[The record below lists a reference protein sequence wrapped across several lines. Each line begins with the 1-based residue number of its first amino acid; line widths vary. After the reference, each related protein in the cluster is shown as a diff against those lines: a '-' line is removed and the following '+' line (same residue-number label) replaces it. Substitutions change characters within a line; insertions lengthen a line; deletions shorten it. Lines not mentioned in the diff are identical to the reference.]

1 MINID
6 SGHLAAGTSAS
17 GTASAGPVTCQ
28 VEAVA
33 QSRVV
38 PPVQD
43 CDRLSKCPS
52 SPASVRG
59 KSQTFLGP

>member
-6 SGHLAAGTSAS
+6 SGHLAAGASAS

-43 CDRLSKCPS
+43 CDRLS
-52 SPASVRG
+52 
-59 KSQTFLGP
+59 